1 MQKEWLTEK
10 DKILIPFNSKKLTLT
25 AVDVLGVG
33 RKPYVYTLRRTRFLD
48 EFGKNVLDGKKCK
61 MGG

>member
-33 RKPYVYTLRRTRFLD
+33 ICVNSLMPID
-48 EFGKNVLDGKKCK
+48 
-61 MGG
+61 